1 MPGIQRTR
9 RKIGHRDS
17 ALGDDMLAFA
27 LSRQGKE
34 GVLKKKTHLFRQ
46 YHPRYFKIVNHYLNY
61 WHSAEDANDA
71 ETPSGSLDLMGILHN
86 GTRTTGIELTDAKM
100 TIRFASKGSKTSA
113 EETMKLRAE
122 SAPDIADWAKWIK
135 ARIQYHIEMRAGES
149 DDGEDSSVVDDFDED
164 DGDSAAPPPPR
175 PSRTLL
181 SLRTAPKPPFTST
194 PTSPSHAP
202 GAAATTAG
210 VAAGAAAGAGAGA
223 AAAAAAAAPAVRLP
237 PAPAPAPA
245 ARTPSS
251 ASPLP
256 SSLSSGSV
264 ADLVNFVAAIGDDV
278 VGDVVGGAGE
288 MIADVHA
295 DVEAM
300 HSAVSAAAESVAD
313 AARAAVAACSAPL
326 SPLPGIKSRS
336 SGPSSAMVADARSA
350 TAVEQGSM
358 RLRKQGSSGGGSAGA
373 TLEQE
378 RMLAGSSATE
388 VESGESS
395 GAGTSSSAPAVA
407 VGGGIIGRV
416 VALLRRPFSI
426 NALTLLILVVVL
438 LCVRFVLLLMPA
450 VGADGHTPPTSAAA
464 DGEL

>member
-1 MPGIQRTR
+1 
-9 RKIGHRDS
+9 
-17 ALGDDMLAFA
+17 MLAFA

-113 EETMKLRAE
+113 EETMELRAE
-122 SAPDIADWAKWIK
+122 SAPDIADWAKSIK
-135 ARIQYHIEMRAGES
+135 ARIQYNIEVRAGEN
-149 DDGEDSSVVDDFDED
+149 DGGEDSSGVGDFDED

-223 AAAAAAAAPAVRLP
+223 AAAAAAPAVRLP

-278 VGDVVGGAGE
+278 VDDVVGGAGE

-313 AARAAVAACSAPL
+313 AARAVVAACSAPL

>member
-1 MPGIQRTR
+1 MPRIQRTR

-17 ALGDDMLAFA
+17 ALGDDVLAFS
-27 LSRQGKE
+27 LSQQGKE
-34 GVLKKKTHLFRQ
+34 GVLTKKAQNHK
-46 YHPRYFKIVNHYLNY
+46 YYPRYFKIVNHYLNY
-61 WHSAEDANDA
+61 WHSAEDANDGL
-71 ETPSGSLDLMGILHN
+71 TPPSASLDLMGILHN

-113 EETMKLRAE
+113 EETMELRAE
-122 SAPDIADWAKWIK
+122 SAPDIADWAKSIK
-135 ARIQYHIEMRAGES
+135 ARIQYNIEVRAGEN
-149 DDGEDSSVVDDFDED
+149 DGGEDSSGVGDFDED

-223 AAAAAAAAPAVRLP
+223 GAAAAAAAPAVRLP

-313 AARAAVAACSAPL
+313 AARAVVAACSAPL